1 MMSSIKIVHV
11 NTNDTRGGAARAAYR
26 LHSALINEG
35 IASNIFV
42 QKRKS
47 NDPNV
52 SALNPSAG
60 WFQQKLRQFRSNHIT
75 RDFSRYDAAAG
86 IDYDFFSDDRSV
98 YGAEV
103 LAQFPSCDLVN
114 LHWISSFIDY
124 RTFFR
129 EIARRR
135 IPAVWTLHD
144 MNPLTG
150 GCHYNRGCERFLEG
164 CGACPQLKSSDA
176 NDLSRQ
182 IWLRKQAALEN
193 LPNNGLHLVALC
205 QWMAD
210 EARRS
215 QLLQRFP
222 ISIIPNSLDTTVFA
236 PRNRQVAR
244 EIFQI
249 PPDRKVALFVA
260 GSLKDVRKGMELLQQ
275 ALVSACDTPNLMLAS
290 VGHAEWTANTNIPHR
305 SLGAIDD
312 DRLLSFAYSAADLF
326 VIPSLQDNLPNTV
339 MEALSCGTPVV
350 GFAVGGIPDMVRPGV
365 TGALAPPNDAA
376 ALGAT
381 IASLLNQPERLA
393 EMSAQCRRIA
403 LAEYGMNTQAH
414 RYMKL
419 YQTICHD
426 MRMTK

>member
-1 MMSSIKIVHV
+1 MKSDLRILQV
-11 NTNDTRGGAARAAYR
+11 NTTDIRGGAARAAYR

-52 SALNPSAG
+52 SALKPSAG
-60 WFQQKLRQFRSNHIT
+60 WFQQKLRQFRSHRIT
-75 RDFSRYDAAAG
+75 RDFSRYNAFPG

-98 YGAEV
+98 HDAEV
-103 LAQFPSCDLVN
+103 IAQFPSCDLVN

-135 IPAVWTLHD
+135 IPIVWTLHD

-150 GCHYNRGCERFLEG
+150 GCHYNRGCERFLER

-182 IWLRKQAALEN
+182 IWLRKQTAFAN
-193 LPNNGLHLVALC
+193 LPDNGLHLVALC
-205 QWMAD
+205 QWMAG
-210 EARRS
+210 EAQRS

-236 PRNRQVAR
+236 PRNRQVAQ

-260 GSLKDVRKGMELLQQ
+260 GSLKDVRKGMGLLQQ
-275 ALVSACDTPNLMLAS
+275 AIASIREAPGLMLVS
-290 VGHAEWTANTNIPHR
+290 VGHAEWTTNMNIPHL

-326 VIPSLQDNLPNTV
+326 MIPSLQDNLPNTV

-365 TGALAPPNDAA
+365 TGALVPPNDAA
-376 ALGAT
+376 ALGAA
-381 IASLLNQPERLA
+381 IAALLNQPEHLA
-393 EMSAQCRRIA
+393 EMSAKCRRIA
-403 LAEYGMNTQAH
+403 LAEYGMDTQAR
-414 RYMKL
+414 RYMNL

-426 MRMTK
+426 IRMTK